1 MRTIEPADA
10 HNKAESQRQLQ
21 FDEAESR
28 FAKQGG
34 REAVEGAGHWMQ
46 LFKQIN
52 LSKGAQQHLISG
64 VHAINDARLLVKGET
79 VELNLPRKVITL
91 LGRGAPT
98 RVLDKDVPVIHSKF
112 CMESMRQTKRECSVV
127 RSDVGTIL
135 QSMLLDTDSRP
146 GSFLLERRGDRRRKY
161 CDQDGN
167 VLRGTEPF
175 HGYRWDDLLD
185 SIPDDGYLLALILT
199 SDAVE
204 STGHDRHP
212 MSF

>member
-1 MRTIEPADA
+1 MSSVPRAPMRTSEPANA
-10 HNKAESQRQLQ
+10 HNQAESQRQIE

-28 FAKQGG
+28 FARQGG

-52 LSKGAQQHLISG
+52 LSKGAQQHIISG
-64 VHAINDARLLVKGET
+64 VHAITVKGET
-79 VELNLPRKVITL
+79 VELNLPRKVIKL

-127 RSDVGTIL
+127 RSDVGTII

-167 VLRGTEPF
+167 VLPLPRLQVG
-175 HGYRWDDLLD
+175 
-185 SIPDDGYLLALILT
+185 
-199 SDAVE
+199 
-204 STGHDRHP
+204 
-212 MSF
+212 